1 MVRAIVR
8 VAPFALALVLIACK
22 LPETKAP
29 AAARLVPP
37 SKEEARQY
45 AEQFIEA
52 VSKPNVARAS
62 MMIDW
67 DILLGRATADT
78 FGSRRFRAGFLK
90 GAKETNQLSSYVRQL
105 AKAVED
111 GAAVSLLHVRGD
123 DRERRALLRI
133 IFPNGSVTYNE
144 MLLTRDDQGVVRAAD
159 IYAYATGEYVSDA
172 VRRMYKFAVA
182 SEPTFMERLQKKKNP
197 AVKSARMYEE
207 MIEHSIAGRNQE
219 AVDLFK
225 RMPADLR
232 KEKSVLVAYVSA
244 SSNLG
249 DAQYQSAIE
258 ELRNAY
264 P

>member
-1 MVRAIVR
+1 MVRSIVR

-29 AAARLVPP
+29 AAAKLAPP

-78 FGSRRFRAGFLK
+78 FGSPRFRAGFLK

-133 IFPNGSVTYNE
+133 IFPNG
-144 MLLTRDDQGVVRAAD
+144 A
-159 IYAYATGEYVSDA
+159 
-172 VRRMYKFAVA
+172 
-182 SEPTFMERLQKKKNP
+182 
-197 AVKSARMYEE
+197 
-207 MIEHSIAGRNQE
+207 
-219 AVDLFK
+219 
-225 RMPADLR
+225 
-232 KEKSVLVAYVSA
+232 
-244 SSNLG
+244 
-249 DAQYQSAIE
+249 
-258 ELRNAY
+258 
-264 P
+264 